1 MRGIGQGQTLTLLI
15 IPEVAKLITTEVAK
29 GAGRPPPAPAAAAA
43 TAAAGGGGLSSGVFG
58 GAALLAVLNDVAA
71 WLLIN
76 QMQLERT
83 QYSMLCCQVW
93 RSHTVWGAPGFR
105 V

>member
-29 GAGRPPPAPAAAAA
+29 GAGRPPPAPAPAAATAAAA
-43 TAAAGGGGLSSGVFG
+43 AAAAGGGGLSSGVFG
-58 GAALLAVLNDVAA
+58 GAALPAVLNDVAA

-83 QYSMLCCQVW
+83 QYSMLCSQV
-93 RSHTVWGAPGFR
+93 
-105 V
+105 